1 MSIDNLNTKCFSCI
15 GFQFL
20 FHRSF
25 PRTSNVIN
33 AILKKFQKRNNGKI
47 WSRLLTFFVSRLEK
61 KNLEI
66 FLILMGRDKEID
78 YNWRMMRIFFFLGS
92 GCWTIGCTRMTH
104 HNHTHKKI
112 LIIIII
118 IICDG
123 LTTLN
128 GMCPASLFSSFVM
141 LYWIA

>member
-1 MSIDNLNTKCFSCI
+1 MVTIVNFFCFS
-15 GFQFL
+15 
-20 FHRSF
+20 
-25 PRTSNVIN
+25 
-33 AILKKFQKRNNGKI
+33 
-47 WSRLLTFFVSRLEK
+47 RLGK

-66 FLILMGRDKEID
+66 LMRGMIDKEID